1 MGSESKLQ
9 GDSGLVYTIIYI
21 CVLAVLAFLIYKL
34 YNKINEIS
42 EKVES
47 LNKLSL
53 DEPTDKTKDPATKDP
68 ATKDPATQEE
78 MKLNEDPK
86 IEEISHG
93 DPGQSKSN

>member
-53 DEPTDKTKDPATKDP
+53 DEPTDKTKDATTQDSATKD
-68 ATKDPATQEE
+68 E
-78 MKLNEDPK
+78 MKLNDDPK
-86 IEEISHG
+86 IE
-93 DPGQSKSN
+93 DLTNLMSK